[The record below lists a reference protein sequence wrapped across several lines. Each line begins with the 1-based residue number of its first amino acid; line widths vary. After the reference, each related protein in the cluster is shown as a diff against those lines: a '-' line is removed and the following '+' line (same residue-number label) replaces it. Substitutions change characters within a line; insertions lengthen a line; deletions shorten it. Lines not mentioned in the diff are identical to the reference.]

1 MAASTATAGS
11 PPVSFSSFVTSLAA
25 SAMEH
30 LGLIEAA
37 TPAAPNL
44 VLARQTIE
52 LLAVLKAK
60 TDGNLDDDEAK
71 LLDTLLQDLQGR
83 LAQSDSTA

>member
-1 MAASTATAGS
+1 MAGS

-37 TPAAPNL
+37 TPGPPNL
-44 VLARQTIE
+44 VLAHQTIE
-52 LLAVLKAK
+52 LLDVLRTK
-60 TDGNLDDDEAK
+60 TLGNLDDDEAR
-71 LLDTLLQDLQGR
+71 LLDTLLQDLRNR
-83 LAQSDSTA
+83 LDQASKTS

>member
-1 MAASTATAGS
+1 MAGS

-30 LGLIEAA
+30 LGLIDAA
-37 TPAAPNL
+37 TPGPPNL

-52 LLAVLKAK
+52 LLEVLRAK
-60 TDGNLDDDEAK
+60 TEGNLDDDETR
-71 LLDTLLQDLQGR
+71 LLETLIQDLRGR
-83 LAQSDSTA
+83 LEQASQPS

>member
-1 MAASTATAGS
+1 MAGS

-37 TPAAPNL
+37 TPAAVNL

-52 LLAVLKAK
+52 LLDVLKAK
-60 TDGNLDDDEAK
+60 TVGNLDDDEAS
-71 LLDTLLQDLQGR
+71 LLDTLIDDLHGR
-83 LAQSDSTA
+83 LEQASKAP

>member
-1 MAASTATAGS
+1 MAGS

-44 VLARQTIE
+44 MLARQTVE
-52 LLAVLKAK
+52 LLDVLKAK
-60 TDGNLDDDEAK
+60 TAGNLDDDEAR
-71 LLDTLLQDLQGR
+71 LLDTLIDDPHGR
-83 LAQSDSTA
+83 LAQASKDG